1 MAKELYL
8 TPGDPSGAEMRAKKA
23 CGWESAET
31 VVPKAQDGKGLMSM
45 YCKSLQARS
54 KQSEIE
60 DMLLKQKRRSAEAE
74 SRGDD
79 FRQLYKQK
87 EEQQVE
93 LIEWILQD
101 SNIDEAIKAVK
112 RNKGAAGVDGMTVD
126 ELDAY
131 YADHRKEIK
140 SQIREGKYKPSPVRR
155 VYIPKANGKKR
166 PLGIPTVTDRVV
178 QQMTAQILSLG
189 YDKYFSDNSYGFR
202 PNRDCHG
209 AIEKALEYLNE
220 GYEWVIDLDIE
231 KYFDTVNHDKLI
243 SILRERIN
251 DAKTLRLI
259 RQFLKAGVMEDGLVS
274 PSEEGVPQGGP
285 LSPILSNVY
294 LDKLDKEL
302 ESRGLHFVRYADDCN
317 IFVKSEMAADRVMK
331 SVTSWLERKL
341 RLKVSATKTKVVR
354 PTKSNFLGFT
364 FWEGKDGWKCK
375 PTDDRKKK
383 LYDKTREILCRKR
396 ATARTMKTIFTELNW
411 LIRGWVNYYR
421 VGSMKVFLDKYGQWM
436 RHKVRVVILKQWKK
450 PRTIFKNLKKLNK
463 IVNGGF
469 ETKRLLSIANSRQGW
484 YRMATIRDINFL
496 LSPAILN
503 MKTKDRPGLVDPL
516 AYYLSYA

>member
-1 MAKELYL
+1 M
-8 TPGDPSGAEMRAKKA
+8 
-23 CGWESAET
+23 
-31 VVPKAQDGKGLMSM
+31 
-45 YCKSLQARS
+45 
-54 KQSEIE
+54 
-60 DMLLKQKRRSAEAE
+60 
-74 SRGDD
+74 
-79 FRQLYKQK
+79 
-87 EEQQVE
+87 E

-101 SNIDEAIKAVK
+101 RNIDEAIEAVK

-131 YADHRKEIK
+131 FALHRNEIK
-140 SQIREGKYKPSPVRR
+140 AQIRAGEYKPSPVRR

-166 PLGIPTVTDRVV
+166 PLGIPTVVDRVV
-178 QQMTAQILSLG
+178 QQMIAQVMTFG

-202 PNRDCHG
+202 PNRDAHQ
-209 AIEKALEYLNE
+209 AIGKALEYLNE
-220 GYEWVIDLDIE
+220 GCEWVIDLDIE

-259 RQFLKAGVMEDGLVS
+259 RQFLRAGVMENGLTS

-302 ESRGLHFVRYADDCN
+302 ESRGLCFVRYADDCN
-317 IFVKSEMAADRVMK
+317 IFVKSEMAANRVMK

-354 PTKSNFLGFT
+354 PTRSTFLGFT
-364 FWEGKDGWKCK
+364 FWKGKDGWKCR
-375 PTDDRKKK
+375 PTNDRKKR
-383 LYDKTREILCRKR
+383 LCDKTRAILCRRK
-396 ATARTMKTIFTELNW
+396 AAARTMKSTFMRLNW

-421 VGSMKVFLDKYGQWM
+421 IGRMKGFLDEYGQWL

-450 PRTIFKNLKKLNK
+450 PRRIYLNLQKLNR
-463 IVNGGF
+463 IVGCNF
-469 ETKRLLSIANSRQGW
+469 AEEEICKVANSRLGW
-484 YRMATIRDINFL
+484 YRRSGMYVVNYALN
-496 LSPAILN
+496 PEILGR
-503 MKTKDRPGLVDPL
+503 KTKDRPGLVDPL
-516 AYYLSYA
+516 SYYLS